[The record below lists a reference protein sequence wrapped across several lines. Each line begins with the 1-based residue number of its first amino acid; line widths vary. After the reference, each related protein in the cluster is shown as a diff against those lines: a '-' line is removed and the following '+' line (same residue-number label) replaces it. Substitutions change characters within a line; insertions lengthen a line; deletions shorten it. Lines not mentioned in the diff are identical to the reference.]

1 MLDSLPVTYLGTLTA
16 ATNEVERPL
25 VKGGPFGTR
34 SVATVTS
41 AAFEGPNISATMPD
55 GVAAGDWL
63 TVRADGSFSLD
74 VRVSLRTDD
83 GADIYLSYVGIG
95 MRTDD
100 GVSIKTSPRFETG
113 DERYAYLNNVFAV
126 AVGRTTEE
134 GVAYDVYQVD

>member
-41 AAFEGPNISATMPD
+41 AAFEGPNISATMPE

-74 VRVSLRTDD
+74 VRLSLPPV
-83 GADIYLSYVGIG
+83 AA
-95 MRTDD
+95 MRTAD
-100 GVSIKTSPRFETG
+100 GRLSLAALLRAAPPIHSPCQQGR
-113 DERYAYLNNVFAV
+113 V
-126 AVGRTTEE
+126 A
-134 GVAYDVYQVD
+134 